1 MISLLGVSK
10 FDAVSKLG
18 KLSVK
23 ELITKRLSDQDSS
36 DESDLINEKILIEE
50 RSERETI

>member
-18 KLSVK
+18 KYSVR
-23 ELITKRLSDQDSS
+23 ELITRSYSDQDSS
-36 DESDLINEKILIEE
+36 DESDTKLGKILIEE
-50 RSERETI
+50 SSQR